1 MAVVLDILN
10 EETDTKGI
18 YRTHA
23 QTPEYFVPPCP
34 SFFTFLSIGRRRGK
48 QFGCKV
54 VAEISDFVLKEPAV
68 FGRLSSSFLYDI
80 ENLGMLSNYVFGRL
94 SSSCKFNF
102 FLPTQRINS
111 FDACYE
117 RVNPISREATSLES
131 NSIAGRVLFGLVSG
145 FLFSSCLSPTF
156 LV

>member
-1 MAVVLDILN
+1 MKKQIQKVY
-10 EETDTKGI
+10 TG
-18 YRTHA
+18 RTPRPRSTLCHRA
-23 QTPEYFVPPCP
+23 RASLLFCRSEGGEGNN
-34 SFFTFLSIGRRRGK
+34 L
-48 QFGCKV
+48 GCKV